1 MSPRVLLLLLVLAF
15 VTSAQR
21 RVDPK
26 FTYSRVICVVPFV
39 GQGTAAD
46 PKRPEYAPWPASTN
60 PTGIVGFSFL
70 PSDDGK
76 SAVVEFVAYQRAAF
90 QAIFNDKSITAFELG
105 FVSKATIETAIQ
117 QYRKSFNLDT
127 FGVVMP

>member
-1 MSPRVLLLLLVLAF
+1 MVQRLLVALLALAS
-15 VTSAQR
+15 VVCAQR
-21 RVDPK
+21 QVDAK

-60 PTGIVGFSFL
+60 PAGIIAFSFL

-76 SAVVEFVAYQRAAF
+76 SAVVEFVALHRAAF
-90 QAIFNDKSITAFELG
+90 QALFNDSSITVFEKG
-105 FVSKATIETAIQ
+105 VVSKATIEAAVQ
-117 QYRKSFNLDT
+117 QYRKNFNLDT

>member
-1 MSPRVLLLLLVLAF
+1 MVQRLLVALLALAS
-15 VTSAQR
+15 VVCAQR
-21 RVDPK
+21 QVDPK

-46 PKRPEYAPWPASTN
+46 PKRPEYAPWPASTD
-60 PTGIVGFSFL
+60 PSGIIGFSFL

-76 SAVVEFVAYQRAAF
+76 SAVVEFVALHRAAF
-90 QAIFNDKSITAFELG
+90 QALFNDKSITVFEKGL
-105 FVSKATIETAIQ
+105 VSKATIEAAIQ
-117 QYRKSFNLDT
+117 PHRKSFNLDT

>member
-1 MSPRVLLLLLVLAF
+1 MSPRVLFLLLVLAF

>member
-1 MSPRVLLLLLVLAF
+1 MLQRLIVALLAF
-15 VTSAQR
+15 ASAVCAQR
-21 RVDPK
+21 QVDAK

-60 PTGIVGFSFL
+60 PTGIIGFSYL
-70 PSDDGK
+70 PSDDGRL
-76 SAVVEFVAYQRAAF
+76 AIVEFVALHRAAF
-90 QAIFNDKSITAFELG
+90 QALFNDTSITVFEKGL
-105 FVSKATIETAIQ
+105 VSKATIEAAIQ
-117 QYRKSFNLDT
+117 RHRRNFNLDT